1 MIKGIARVM
10 ARIIV
15 EGFHRVTINL
25 FDTLFGFLNWPEKK
39 LRVKIWILE
48 GSKDRP
54 VLSPAELAIALG
66 YAKDSLKKNFN
77 VNLLPA
83 KNGQFVE
90 VLKVIPPGDVLYT
103 KGGHGALK
111 EEFKVTGNFFA
122 SHLSG
127 TFYPVTAF
135 VVIDIAGASGC
146 SLGPLTDYVTLD
158 PDGARS
164 VSTLVHELAH
174 AGGLWHV
181 KERSNLLYRFKSRGN
196 EVNWWQK
203 NLFRG
208 SRHVTYW

>member
-1 MIKGIARVM
+1 MIKGIARVI

-15 EGFHRVTINL
+15 EGFHRVVINL

-39 LRVKIWILE
+39 LRIKILILE
-48 GSKDRP
+48 GSEDRA
-54 VLSPAELAIALG
+54 VLSPSELDVALG
-66 YAKDSLKKNFN
+66 YAKVSLKKNFN
-77 VNLLPA
+77 VKLLPA
-83 KNGQFVE
+83 KKGQLVE
-90 VLKVIPPGDVLYT
+90 LLKVIPPRDVLYT
-103 KGGHGALK
+103 KGGYGALK
-111 EEFKVTGNFFA
+111 EEFKVAGNFFA

-127 TFYPVTAF
+127 SFYPVTVF
-135 VVIDIAGASGC
+135 VVIDIVGASGC
-146 SLGPLTDYVTLD
+146 SLGPLTDYITLD
-158 PDGARS
+158 PDGARA

-181 KERSNLLYRFKSRGN
+181 KESANLLYRFKSRGN